1 MSLVKE
7 PSLHTVDALED
18 IDAVVCLLT
27 EDQRPLEG
35 GAGFVDWRLCGALSR
50 AISSGFF
57 SGSPG
62 EKLLVPSEGRVPAP
76 MIFAVGLGRL
86 GSVTSLG
93 LEHALS
99 ESVVML
105 QKAKAQ
111 HIAVTV
117 PLLPQLDASGIRG
130 VLARALVA
138 KWKDGRVVVVGSPA
152 LETSGAPVPSGDAAR
167 AVSR

>member
-50 AISSGFF
+50 AIVSGFF
-57 SGSPG
+57 QGSPG
-62 EKLLVPSEGRVPAP
+62 EKLLVPSDGRLPAP
-76 MIFAVGLGRL
+76 LVFAVGLGRL
-86 GSVTSLG
+86 GSVTTLG
-93 LEHALS
+93 LEHALN

-111 HIAVTV
+111 HIAIAV
-117 PLLPQLDASGIRG
+117 PPLPQLDVVGVGG
-130 VLARALVA
+130 VLARALVS
-138 KWKDGRVVVVGSPA
+138 KWKDGRVVVVGDPA
-152 LETSGAPVPSGDAAR
+152 LEATGSGS
-167 AVSR
+167 VSR